1 MCAKQEMSR
10 WLEEWYGP
18 YTKQMQESLRLPK
31 DKYDASVA
39 AFKVR
44 SEGLWRE
51 WREREKGCLCCF
63 CLSFTCFP
71 SSFQIMDHSRTGV
84 EKFVGEFFFE
94 FN

>member
-39 AFKVR
+39 AFKVNNDAAKYGRGSGVKSPSPVQEVMR
-44 SEGLWRE
+44 SNL
-51 WREREKGCLCCF
+51 
-63 CLSFTCFP
+63 
-71 SSFQIMDHSRTGV
+71 D
-84 EKFVGEFFFE
+84 
-94 FN
+94 